1 MASTVTVWVRMRDS
15 GEEADRLRS
24 STPGALPLI
33 LRMRSSNPAEEQDF
47 VFPYSPREMSIG
59 QLADEMVQIPR
70 PGTTPIVA
78 FKSHRL
84 MTLDFTALI
93 AHPGDGL
100 IRDVEKEIFN
110 LRSFASSSNKVF
122 QLINYDVF
130 TQEPYVFRN
139 MSEERV
145 SGLFFSI
152 TDMGVEVMRRN
163 KDNLITQANVRIS
176 LVENRNPRI
185 NVVLIPP
192 LTLKKPNPNC
202 TKPKYAKKYPEKCK
216 KPPGEPTAV
225 GFSKSQR
232 ESANAFFNRRNS
244 GLGTFAPDHRQ
255 NFKLCYIK
263 VAKMARWVPMNTT
276 PCLGNPK

>member
-1 MASTVTVWVRMRDS
+1 MANTVTVWVRMRDS
-15 GEEADRLRS
+15 GEEADRLKS

-33 LRMRSSNPAEEQDF
+33 LRMRSSNPSEEQDF
-47 VFPYSPREMSIG
+47 IFPYSPREMSIG

-100 IRDVEKEIFN
+100 IRNVEKEIFN

-122 QLINYDVF
+122 QLVNYDVF

-139 MSEERV
+139 MSEEKV

-152 TDMGVEVMRRN
+152 TDMGVEVTRRN
-163 KDNLITQANVRIS
+163 KDNLITSANVKIS
-176 LVENRNPRI
+176 LVENRNPKI
-185 NVVLIPP
+185 NIVLIPP
-192 LTLKKPNPNC
+192 LTFTRRNPNC
-202 TKPKYAKKYPEKCK
+202 KNPKYAKAHPIQCGDKPE
-216 KPPGEPTAV
+216 EPV
-225 GFSKSQR
+225 RSFSASERADANFLFNQR
-232 ESANAFFNRRNS
+232 NN
-244 GLGTFAPDHRQ
+244 GLGTHDPNHR
-255 NFKLCYIK
+255 NNYKLCYDPVEK
-263 VAKMARWVPMNTT
+263 KPRWFYTAKS
-276 PCLGNPK
+276 PCLGKP

>member
-1 MASTVTVWVRMRDS
+1 MAGTVTVWVRMRDS
-15 GEEADRLRS
+15 GDEANRLQS

-33 LRMRSSNPAEEQDF
+33 LRMRSSDPSEEQDF
-47 VFPYSPREMSIG
+47 VFPYSPREVSIG

-110 LRSFASSSNKVF
+110 LRSFASNSNKVF

-130 TQEPYVFRN
+130 TREPYVFRN
-139 MSEERV
+139 MGEERV

-152 TDMGVEVMRRN
+152 TDLSVNVTRRN
-163 KDNLITQANVRIS
+163 KDNLITQANVTIS

-185 NVVLIPP
+185 NIVLIPP
-192 LTLKKPNPNC
+192 LVLKKTNPNC
-202 TKPKYAKKYPEKCK
+202 SKPKFAKKNPKICK
-216 KPPGEPTAV
+216 PQEIKHPS
-225 GFSKSQR
+225 GFSYTDRADATQIF
-232 ESANAFFNRRNS
+232 NARGV
-244 GLGTFAPDHRQ
+244 GLGTFDPDHRK
-255 NFKLCYIK
+255 NFKLCYIPGLKK
-263 VAKMARWVPMNTT
+263 VRWVPTAQT
-276 PCLGNPK
+276 PCFKKP

>member
-1 MASTVTVWVRMRDS
+1 MANSVTVWVRMRDS
-15 GEEADRLRS
+15 GDEANRLQS

-33 LRMRSSNPAEEQDF
+33 LRMRSSDPTEEQDF
-47 VFPYSPREMSIG
+47 IFPYSPREVNVG

-110 LRSFASSSNKVF
+110 LRSFASNSKKVF

-130 TQEPYVFRN
+130 TREPYVFRN

-152 TDMGVEVMRRN
+152 TDMSVDVTRRN
-163 KDNLITQANVRIS
+163 KENLITQANVKIS

-185 NVVLIPP
+185 NIVLIPP
-192 LTLKKPNPNC
+192 LVLVKPNPNC
-202 TKPKYAKKYPEKCK
+202 SKPKFAKKHPEICK
-216 KPPGEPTAV
+216 QKEEKHPS
-225 GFSKSQR
+225 GFSYTDVADATQIFNNKGYGKGTTD
-232 ESANAFFNRRNS
+232 AN
-244 GLGTFAPDHRQ
+244 HHK
-255 NFKLCYIK
+255 NFKLCYLPASK
-263 VAKMARWVPMNTT
+263 AVRWRPMAET
-276 PCLGNPK
+276 PCLKKP

>member
-15 GEEADRLRS
+15 GDEANRLQS
-24 STPGALPLI
+24 TTPGALPLI
-33 LRMRSSNPAEEQDF
+33 LRMRSSDPSEEQDF
-47 VFPYSPREMSIG
+47 VFPYSPREVNVG

-110 LRSFASSSNKVF
+110 LRSFASNSKKVF

-130 TQEPYVFRN
+130 TREPYVFRN

-152 TDMGVEVMRRN
+152 TDMSVDVTRRN
-163 KDNLITQANVRIS
+163 KENLITQANVKIS

-185 NVVLIPP
+185 NIVLIPP
-192 LTLKKPNPNC
+192 LILTKPNPNC
-202 TKPKYAKKYPEKCK
+202 SKPKFAEKNPTICK
-216 KPPGEPTAV
+216 RKDEKHPS
-225 GFSKSQR
+225 GFSYPDVADATQI
-232 ESANAFFNRRNS
+232 FNNKGR
-244 GLGTFAPDHRQ
+244 GKGTFDPDHLK
-255 NFKLCYIK
+255 NFKLCYQTASK
-263 VAKMARWVPMNTT
+263 AVRWVPMGVT
-276 PCLGNPK
+276 PCLKKP

>member
-1 MASTVTVWVRMRDS
+1 MAGTVTVWVRMRDS
-15 GEEADRLRS
+15 GEEADRLQS
-24 STPGALPLI
+24 SIPGALPLI

-152 TDMGVEVMRRN
+152 TDMGVEVTKRN

-192 LTLKKPNPNC
+192 LVLTRQNPNC
-202 TKPKYAKKYPEKCK
+202 TKPKYAKKHPEKCK
-216 KPPGEPTAV
+216 KPKDEPTPV

-232 ESANAFFNRRNS
+232 DSAVEFFNRRHGPNS
-244 GLGTFAPDHRQ
+244 FTPNHLQ

-263 VAKMARWVPMNTT
+263 ASNMARYVPMDTT

>member
-15 GEEADRLRS
+15 GEEANRLQ
-24 STPGALPLI
+24 STIPGALPLI
-33 LRMRSSNPAEEQDF
+33 LRMRSSDPSEEQDF
-47 VFPYSPREMSIG
+47 VFPYSPREVNIG

-110 LRSFASSSNKVF
+110 LRSFASNSNKVF

-130 TQEPYVFRN
+130 TREPYIYRN
-139 MSEERV
+139 MSQERV

-152 TDMGVEVMRRN
+152 TDMSVDVTRRN
-163 KDNLITQANVRIS
+163 KDNLITQANVKIS

-185 NVVLIPP
+185 NIVLIPP
-192 LTLKKPNPNC
+192 LKLTKPNPNC
-202 TKPKYAKKYPEKCK
+202 SKPKFARENPKICKPAEEKH
-216 KPPGEPTAV
+216 PS
-225 GFSKSQR
+225 GFSYTDV
-232 ESANAFFNRRNS
+232 ANATQIFNNK
-244 GLGTFAPDHRQ
+244 GVGKGTTDPNHQ
-255 NFKLCYIK
+255 KNFKLCYIPGLK
-263 VAKMARWVPMNTT
+263 AVRWVPMAQT
-276 PCLGNPK
+276 PCLNKP

>member
-1 MASTVTVWVRMRDS
+1 MANSVTVWVRMRDS
-15 GEEADRLRS
+15 GDEANRLQS

-33 LRMRSSNPAEEQDF
+33 LRMRSSDPTEEQDF
-47 VFPYSPREMSIG
+47 IFPYSPREVNVG

-110 LRSFASSSNKVF
+110 LRSFASNSKKVF

-130 TQEPYVFRN
+130 TREPYVFRN

-152 TDMGVEVMRRN
+152 TDMSVDVTRRN
-163 KDNLITQANVRIS
+163 KENLITQANVKIS

-185 NVVLIPP
+185 NIVLIPP
-192 LTLKKPNPNC
+192 LVLVKPNPNC
-202 TKPKYAKKYPEKCK
+202 SKPKFAEKHKDMCKQKEKKHPSGFSYPEVADA
-216 KPPGEPTAV
+216 T
-225 GFSKSQR
+225 QI
-232 ESANAFFNRRNS
+232 FNNK
-244 GLGTFAPDHRQ
+244 GIGKGTTDPNHHK
-255 NFKLCYIK
+255 NFKLCYIPGLKK
-263 VAKMARWVPMNTT
+263 VYWRPMATT
-276 PCLGNPK
+276 PCLKKP

>member
-1 MASTVTVWVRMRDS
+1 MADTVTVWVRMRDS
-15 GEEADRLRS
+15 GDEANRLQS

-47 VFPYSPREMSIG
+47 VFPYSPREVNIG
-59 QLADEMVQIPR
+59 QLSDEMVQIPR

-84 MTLDFTALI
+84 MTIDFTALI

-110 LRSFASSSNKVF
+110 LRSFASNSKKVF

-130 TQEPYVFRN
+130 TREPYVFRN

-152 TDMGVEVMRRN
+152 TEMGVDVTRRN
-163 KDNLITQANVRIS
+163 KENLITQANVKIS

-185 NVVLIPP
+185 NIVLIPP
-192 LTLKKPNPNC
+192 LILTKPNPNC
-202 TKPKYAKKYPEKCK
+202 SKPNFARKNPQICKSSDKKHPS
-216 KPPGEPTAV
+216 
-225 GFSKSQR
+225 GFSYTDVADATQIF
-232 ESANAFFNRRNS
+232 NARGI
-244 GLGTFAPDHRQ
+244 GLGTTDPNHAK
-255 NFKLCYIK
+255 NFKLCYQSA
-263 VAKMARWVPMNTT
+263 AKAVRWVPSNVT
-276 PCLGNPK
+276 PCLKKP

>member
-100 IRDVEKEIFN
+100 IRDVDKEIFN

-145 SGLFFSI
+145 SGLFFSF
-152 TDMGVEVMRRN
+152 TDMSVEVMRRN

-176 LVENRNPRI
+176 LVENRNPKI

-192 LTLKKPNPNC
+192 LVLTRQNPNC
-202 TKPKYAKKYPEKCK
+202 TKPKYARKYPDRCK
-216 KPPGEPTAV
+216 KPKGEPTPV
-225 GFSKSQR
+225 GFLKSQSD
-232 ESANAFFNRRNS
+232 SAIEFFNRRYGPNS
-244 GLGTFAPDHRQ
+244 FTPNTLKS
-255 NFKLCYIK
+255 FKLCYVK
-263 VAKMARWVPMNTT
+263 AAKMARYVPINTT